1 MMPCAASGSFGYG
14 CLKGRILLAR
24 KKGGGEGGANWMDT
38 YGDLV
43 TLLLCFFVLLYS
55 MSTMDESK
63 WQYIA
68 QAFSGGKGEIINV
81 VVTNE
86 PNPENDP
93 SAVYVEEE
101 QEENAEQIDFDDFY
115 MYLNEVVA
123 AAGLEESVSVE
134 LADTGVYMKFRDSVF
149 FAGDSDVL
157 LEEGEYILEIICDGI
172 RAVDSHVLA
181 IKVNGHTAKS
191 SGSGANEWELS
202 SGRADAVINF
212 MLSLDCCD
220 PAKFSSAGYGKYRPI
235 SDNDT
240 EEGKRQNRRVE
251 IVFIRNDV
259 DFDDPAV
266 VKELLE
272 LEFGQSFVDYADANG
287 TSQSDAIDAG
297 LAEERSDSGDAEGD
311 YYTREDYARQ
321 KAESAN
327 SGESGSE

>member
-1 MMPCAASGSFGYG
+1 M
-14 CLKGRILLAR
+14 AR
-24 KKGGGEGGANWMDT
+24 RKSGGGEGGANWMDT

-55 MSTMDESK
+55 MSTIDEAK

-81 VVTNE
+81 VVDNE

-93 SAVYVEEE
+93 SAIYVDEKQDEDS
-101 QEENAEQIDFDDFY
+101 QQIDFEEFY
-115 MYLNEVVA
+115 MYLNEAVVS
-123 AAGLEESVSVE
+123 AGLEDSVSVE
-134 LADTGVYMKFRDSVF
+134 MADTGVYMKFRDSVF
-149 FAGDSDVL
+149 FGGDSYDL
-157 LEEGEYILEIICDGI
+157 LDEGKYILEIICDGI

-181 IKVNGHTAKS
+181 IKVNGHTAQS
-191 SGSGANEWELS
+191 AGSDANEWELS
-202 SGRADAVINF
+202 SGRANSVINY
-212 MLSLDCCD
+212 MLSLDCCE
-220 PAKFSSAGYGKYRPI
+220 ASKFSAAGYGKYRPV

-272 LEFGQSFVDYADANG
+272 LEFGQNFVDYSNADGIGKESKDEPEPAEADNG
-287 TSQSDAIDAG
+287 TAGNYLSKSDYVSERKSM
-297 LAEERSDSGDAEGD
+297 AENGASLPV
-311 YYTREDYARQ
+311 Q
-321 KAESAN
+321 
-327 SGESGSE
+327 